1 MDYRQAAAKIKKGI
15 IGSCYIFSGPED
27 SFKEDLLKDIQVSLE
42 QRRGKSF
49 FLERIDGVHFTLEE
63 LLESLRQVNIF
74 SGERLLWVSNPPYFS
89 VTAKGDAKG
98 SSKNRDARSEKIEK
112 GLISY
117 AEDAFRDVLI
127 IFSVPEVDKRKK
139 LVKAMEGAGALV
151 EFPPLK
157 GAALFN
163 WVKKELAAQDR
174 RIEDKA
180 LSRLVTR
187 TGEDPGVIKKELEKI
202 VTYIYPDKV
211 VTEDTVDT
219 LVPESSEGNVFKLVE
234 AVGYKNMESALKH
247 LHKMYQQGEHP
258 LVILTMVARQ
268 YRLLYQVLLLTEK
281 GSSNRQIIT
290 FLKLPPFVVKE
301 LLEQIK
307 EYDQQTLVK
316 AIASIKDTD
325 LAIKRGY
332 RDPAEALE
340 YLIMQLIAKSA
351 TQTQK

>member
-27 SFKEDLLKDIQVSLE
+27 SFKEELLKDILVSLE

-49 FLERIDGVHFTLEE
+49 FLERIDGAHFTLEE

-89 VTAKGDAKG
+89 STAKGNAAEKTRG

-117 AEDAFRDVLI
+117 AEDSFRDVLI

-139 LVKAMEGAGALV
+139 IVKAMEGAGALV

-174 RIEDKA
+174 RIDDKA
-180 LSRLVTR
+180 LSGLVAR
-187 TGEDPGVIKKELEKI
+187 IGENPGVVKKELEKI
-202 VTYIYPDKV
+202 VTYIYPDKL
-211 VTEDTVDT
+211 VTEDIVNK
-219 LVPESSEGNVFKLVE
+219 LVPESREGNVFKLVE

-281 GSSNRQIIT
+281 GSSTRQIIT
-290 FLKLPPFVVKE
+290 FLKLPNFVVKE

-307 EYDQQTLVK
+307 KYDQKTLVK

-325 LAIKRGY
+325 YAIKKGY

-340 YLIMQLIAKSA
+340 YLIMQLIATS
-351 TQTQK
+351 TT